1 MTASNRTAPISPAL
15 SAAARRFLELPR
27 FAVVATLNPDGSP
40 LQAVVWYNLAGDVI
54 VFNSRVGRQWP
65 TNLQRDRRVSITV
78 ADGYDYVDIRGSVEI
93 DEDPVRGQA
102 VIAELAR
109 RYQKNR
115 AAADAQIA
123 AFAKERRV
131 TFELRPTR
139 VFERLNGR

>member
-40 LQAVVWYNLAGDVI
+40 LQAVVWYNLASDVI

-139 VFERLNGR
+139 VFERLNSR